1 MIVTNQLLKNTN
13 IILFLNKIDIFRTKL
28 ASGIKLKDFVVS
40 YAERKN
46 DVDTATACTPPQSSI
61 GLSSLTV
68 IWDRFEKEV
77 WYVKRRL
84 GWRDARP
91 SLAKFLLPAFRWY
104 NARSIIGTPSVLL
117 PFHHSHG
124 QYLLDG
130 TYTFAFSSRV

>member
-28 ASGIKLKDFVVS
+28 ASGIQLKDFVVS

-46 DVDTATACTPPQSSI
+46 DVDTATACMSPQSSI
-61 GLSSLTV
+61 GLSTLTV

-84 GWRDARP
+84 G
-91 SLAKFLLPAFRWY
+91 
-104 NARSIIGTPSVLL
+104 
-117 PFHHSHG
+117 
-124 QYLLDG
+124 
-130 TYTFAFSSRV
+130 

>member
-68 IWDRFEKEV
+68 IWGRFEKEV

-84 GWRDARP
+84 G
-91 SLAKFLLPAFRWY
+91 
-104 NARSIIGTPSVLL
+104 
-117 PFHHSHG
+117 
-124 QYLLDG
+124 
-130 TYTFAFSSRV
+130 